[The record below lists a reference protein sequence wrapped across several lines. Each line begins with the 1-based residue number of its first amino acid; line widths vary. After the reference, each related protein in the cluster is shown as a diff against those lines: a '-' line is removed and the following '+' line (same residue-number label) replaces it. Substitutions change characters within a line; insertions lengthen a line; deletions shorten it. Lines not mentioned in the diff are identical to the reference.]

1 MMAEL
6 YQRDAAALSS
16 MSHLRFFPQAVTGG
30 QGCWLRSDDGRDL
43 LDFSGSWGA
52 VGLGHSHPAIR
63 EAVTRALSSQAGASL
78 LSTATEPAVRLAERL
93 RSLVPER
100 ARGRVWLGHS
110 GSDANETV
118 ARAVLAATGRS
129 RIIAFEG
136 GYHGGTTGSIAVSG
150 HPVQDAGARLAGLSL
165 IPFPNPLRD
174 GGPEAATER
183 SLDRLRA
190 LLGGE
195 IPAGDVAAMFIE
207 PIQSDGGMLVAPDGY
222 FREVEALC
230 RHHGILL
237 VCDEV
242 KVGLG
247 RTGRMHCFEHLGITP
262 DIVVFGKALGGGLP
276 ISAAVGPEAVMNHAS
291 AFAFQTLH
299 GNPVCASAALAVLDT
314 IEKEGLAENAGEVGG
329 YLASCLRELAR
340 SHACIGDVRGKGLA
354 LGAELVT
361 AGSTAPAAQETALT
375 VFRAHQLGLVV
386 YYVGVAS
393 NVLEFTPPL
402 TLTRAEVDR
411 GIAILDQSLTD
422 VASGVIGPRDVA
434 GFEGW

>member
-1 MMAEL
+1 MADL
-6 YQRDAAALSS
+6 YARDLAALSS

-30 QGCWLRSDDGRDL
+30 QGCWLRSEGGRDL

-52 VGLGHSHPAIR
+52 VGLGHAHPAIR
-63 EAVTRALSSQAGASL
+63 EAVTRALTSQAGASL
-78 LSTATEPAVRLAERL
+78 LSSATEPAVALAERL
-93 RSLVPER
+93 LSIVPER

-118 ARAVLAATGRS
+118 VRAVLAATGRS
-129 RIIAFEG
+129 RIIAYHG
-136 GYHGGTTGSIAVSG
+136 GYHGGTTGSVAVSG
-150 HPVQDAGARLAGLSL
+150 HPVQDANARLPGLSL

-174 GGPEAATER
+174 GGPEAAAER
-183 SLDRLRA
+183 SLARLRA
-190 LLGGE
+190 LLDGE
-195 IPAGDVAAMFIE
+195 IPASDVAAMFIE
-207 PIQSDGGMLVAPDGY
+207 PIQSDGGMLVAPEGY

-230 RHHGILL
+230 RRHGILL

-247 RTGRMHCFEHLGITP
+247 RTGRLHCFEHLGIEP

-291 AFAFQTLH
+291 AFSFQTLH

-314 IEKEGLAENAGEVGG
+314 IEAEGLTRNAAEVGA
-329 YLASCLRELAR
+329 YLAEGLRDMAQR
-340 SHACIGDVRGKGLA
+340 HGWIGEVRGKGLA
-354 LGAELVT
+354 LGVELV
-361 AGSTAPAAQETALT
+361 ADDGLAPAPQETALT
-375 VFRAHQLGLVV
+375 VYRAHQLGLVI
-386 YYVGVAS
+386 YYVGVSS

-402 TLTRAEVDR
+402 TLTKPEVDR
-411 GIAILDQSLTD
+411 GLLILDQAMTD
-422 VASGVIGPRDVA
+422 VANGVLTRDDIA

>member
-1 MMAEL
+1 MASL
-6 YQRDAAALSS
+6 YARDAAALSS

-52 VGLGHSHPAIR
+52 AGLGHAHPAIR
-63 EAVTRALSSQAGASL
+63 EAVTAALTSQAGASL
-78 LSTATEPAVRLAERL
+78 LSTATEPATRLAERL
-93 RSLVPER
+93 LTLVPER

-136 GYHGGTTGSIAVSG
+136 GYHGGTIGSVAVSG
-150 HPVQDAGARLAGLSL
+150 HPVQDAAARLPGLSL
-165 IPFPNPLRD
+165 IPFPNALRD
-174 GGPEAATER
+174 GGPQAAAER
-183 SLDRLRA
+183 SLGRLRT
-190 LLGGE
+190 LLRGE
-195 IPAGDVAAMFIE
+195 IPASDVAAMFIE
-207 PIQSDGGMLVAPDGY
+207 PIQSDGGMLVAPLGY
-222 FREVEALC
+222 FREVETIC
-230 RHHGILL
+230 RKHGILL

-247 RTGRMHCFEHLGITP
+247 RTGRLHCFEHLGITP
-262 DIVVFGKALGGGLP
+262 DIIVFGKALGGGLP
-276 ISAAVGPEAVMNHAS
+276 ISAAVGPEPVMNHAS
-291 AFAFQTLH
+291 AFSFQTLH

-314 IEKEGLAENAGEVGG
+314 IQREGLVENAAEVGAHLERG
-329 YLASCLRELAR
+329 LRDLAQ
-340 SHACIGDVRGKGLA
+340 HHKQIGEVRGKGLA

-361 AGSTAPAAQETALT
+361 GGDLAPAPLETALT
-375 VFRAHQLGLVV
+375 VFRAHQLGLVL
-386 YYVGVAS
+386 YYVGVSS

-402 TLTRAEVDR
+402 TLTKPEAER
-411 GIAILDQSLTD
+411 GLSILDQAMTD
-422 VASGVIGPRDVA
+422 VAQGKIGKRDIA

>member
-1 MMAEL
+1 MAGL
-6 YQRDAAALSS
+6 YARDLAALSS

-30 QGCWLRSDDGRDL
+30 QGCWLTADDGRAL

-52 VGLGHSHPAIR
+52 VGLGHAHPAIR
-63 EAVTRALSSQAGASL
+63 EAVNAALTSQAGASL
-78 LSTATEPAVRLAERL
+78 LSTATEPAVQLAEHL
-93 RSLVPER
+93 LSIVPDR
-100 ARGRVWLGHS
+100 TRGRVWLGHS

-136 GYHGGTTGSIAVSG
+136 GYHGGTTGSVAVSG
-150 HPVQDAGARLAGLSL
+150 HPVQDAGARLPGLSL
-165 IPFPNPLRD
+165 IPFPNAYRD
-174 GGPEAATER
+174 GGPQAACDR
-183 SLDRLRA
+183 SLARLRA
-190 LLGGE
+190 LLDGE
-195 IPAGDVAAMFIE
+195 IPASDVAAMFIE

-230 RHHGILL
+230 RQHGILL

-247 RTGRMHCFEHLGITP
+247 RTGRLHCFDHLGIEP
-262 DIVVFGKALGGGLP
+262 DIIVFGKALGGGLP

-291 AFAFQTLH
+291 AFSFQTLH

-314 IEKEGLAENAGEVGG
+314 VQREGLIENAAQVGAH
-329 YLASCLRELAR
+329 LAAGLRDLAGR
-340 SHACIGDVRGKGLA
+340 HALIGDIRGMGLA

-361 AGSTAPAAQETALT
+361 GDMTPAAQETALT
-375 VFRAHQLGLVV
+375 VFRAHQLGLVL
-386 YYVGVAS
+386 YYVGTAS

-402 TLTRAEVDR
+402 TLTRAEAER
-411 GIAILDQSLTD
+411 GIDILDRALTD
-422 VASGVIGPRDVA
+422 VARGVIGPGDIA

>member
-1 MMAEL
+1 MANL
-6 YQRDAAALSS
+6 YARDAAALSS

-30 QGCWLRSDDGRDL
+30 RGCWLRSDGGRDL

-52 VGLGHSHPAIR
+52 AGLGHAHPAIR
-63 EAVTRALSSQAGASL
+63 EAVNIALTSQAGASL
-78 LSTATEPAVRLAERL
+78 LSTATEPATLLAERL
-93 RSLVPER
+93 LSLVPER

-118 ARAVLAATGRS
+118 ARAVQAATGRT

-136 GYHGGTTGSIAVSG
+136 GYHGGTTGSVAVSG
-150 HPVQDAGARLAGLSL
+150 HPVQDAGARMPGLSL
-165 IPFPNPLRD
+165 IPFPNALRE
-174 GGPEAATER
+174 GGPKAAAER
-183 SLDRLRA
+183 SLGRLRA
-190 LLGGE
+190 LLEGE
-195 IPAGDVAAMFIE
+195 ILASDVAAMFIE

-222 FREVEALC
+222 FCEVEALC
-230 RHHGILL
+230 RRYGILL

-247 RTGRMHCFEHLGITP
+247 RTGRLHCFEHLDIEP
-262 DIVVFGKALGGGLP
+262 DIIVFGKALGGGLP

-291 AFAFQTLH
+291 AFSFQTLH

-314 IEKEGLAENAGEVGG
+314 IQREGLAENAAQVGA
-329 YLASCLRELAR
+329 YLAAGLQDMAKRHEW
-340 SHACIGDVRGKGLA
+340 IGEVRGKGLA

-361 AGSTAPAAQETALT
+361 GNDLAPASLETALT
-375 VFRAHQLGLVV
+375 VYRAHQLGLVL
-386 YYVGVAS
+386 YYVGVSS

-402 TLTRAEVDR
+402 TLTKPEAER
-411 GIAILDQSLTD
+411 GLSILDQAMTD
-422 VASGVIGPRDVA
+422 VAQGKIGKNDIA

>member
-1 MMAEL
+1 MADL
-6 YQRDAAALSS
+6 YSRDAAALSS

-30 QGCWLRSDDGRDL
+30 RGCWLRSDDGRDL

-52 VGLGHSHPAIR
+52 AGLGHAHPAIR
-63 EAVTRALSSQAGASL
+63 AAVDAALSSQAGASL
-78 LSTATEPAVRLAERL
+78 LSTASEPAVLLAERL
-93 RSLVPER
+93 LSVVPRR

-118 ARAVLAATGRS
+118 VRAVLAATGRS

-136 GYHGGTTGSIAVSG
+136 GYHGGTTGSVAVSG
-150 HPVQDAGARLAGLSL
+150 HPVQDASARLPGLSL

-174 GGPEAATER
+174 GGPEAAAAR
-183 SLDRLRA
+183 SLDRLRT
-190 LLGGE
+190 LLEDEGTGAD
-195 IPAGDVAAMFIE
+195 IAAMFIE
-207 PIQSDGGMLVAPDGY
+207 PIQSDGGMLVAPDGF

-230 RHHGILL
+230 RRHGILL

-247 RTGRMHCFEHLGITP
+247 RTGRLHCYEHLGIEP
-262 DIVVFGKALGGGLP
+262 DIIVFGKALGGGLP
-276 ISAAVGPEAVMNHAS
+276 ISAAVGPETVMNHAS
-291 AFAFQTLH
+291 AFSFQTLH

-314 IEKEGLAENAGEVGG
+314 VEREGLAQNAAEVGA
-329 YLASCLRELAR
+329 YLATGLQDLAR
-340 SHACIGDVRGKGLA
+340 HHACITEVRGKGLA

-361 AGSTAPAAQETALT
+361 GDDMAPAAQITALA
-375 VFRAHQLGLVV
+375 VYRAHQLGLVL

-402 TLTRAEVDR
+402 ILSRAEVDT

-422 VASGVIGPRDVA
+422 VARGVIGPGDIA
-434 GFEGW
+434 GFDGW